1 MGEDEIEDFEEGEEE
16 SYYEEE
22 SESDQDEAPEL
33 VPIHTKA
40 KNEKKTVTFQSPEQS
55 EKSES
60 SQEEPSSE
68 SDSFDSQ

>member
-1 MGEDEIEDFEEGEEE
+1 MEDFEEGEEE

-22 SESDQDEAPEL
+22 GESDQDEVPEL

-40 KNEKKTVTFQSPEQS
+40 KNEKKLVTFQSPEHS
-55 EKSES
+55 VKSES